1 MLALFL
7 SANLYRNNIVRD
19 EMQIR
24 IKTIKI
30 NKDLGSDFENSIPIQ
45 IIV

>member
-1 MLALFL
+1 MLALFM

-19 EMQIR
+19 EMQIQ

-30 NKDLGSDFENSIPIQ
+30 K
-45 IIV
+45 